1 VTYETGVKTGVR
13 LSQPDSTL
21 DFRQLPLSTEAKLR
35 QRSIVPVFLLR
46 PHLAAATLGGPVTT
60 NSTTRILRT
69 CSKSLAMRALFC
81 SLSAIHHRCDTE
93 PMGPT
98 FYGFWGHFSGS
109 CTVRRCTH
117 GDLAFQ
123 TTSCKAAQCRDGR
136 RAVLGDGR
144 SVPLSPISR
153 IKRALADCC
162 RNATCLNK
170 RLIETSRA
178 TKKNA
183 KQAEPR
189 GNKNTWG
196 AGGNEILAVDLFC
209 RCVCGKSA
217 LCDRRCEDVD
227 RPIGLGGGGRR

>member
-1 VTYETGVKTGVR
+1 MNPHGSATRSALTRRTVPTPALCSRAIGERRVTYETGVKTGVR

-35 QRSIVPVFLLR
+35 QRSIVPVFQLR

-123 TTSCKAAQCRDGR
+123 TTSCKAAMSR
-136 RAVLGDGR
+136 RSSYGAQVTVEACLFTYFTDQA
-144 SVPLSPISR
+144 
-153 IKRALADCC
+153 RAL
-162 RNATCLNK
+162 
-170 RLIETSRA
+170 
-178 TKKNA
+178 
-183 KQAEPR
+183 
-189 GNKNTWG
+189 
-196 AGGNEILAVDLFC
+196 
-209 RCVCGKSA
+209 
-217 LCDRRCEDVD
+217 
-227 RPIGLGGGGRR
+227 GLWQECHMP